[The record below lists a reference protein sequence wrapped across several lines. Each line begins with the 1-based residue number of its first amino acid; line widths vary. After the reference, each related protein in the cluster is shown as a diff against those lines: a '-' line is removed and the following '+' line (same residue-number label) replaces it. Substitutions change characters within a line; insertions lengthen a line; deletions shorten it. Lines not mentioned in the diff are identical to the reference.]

1 MRKKIKEHELFAKL
15 LFILFIGLFLQAIVI
30 SLFIYHR
37 SRDAYIQLFNQSN
50 DVVLKK
56 IQSEFESLNDTIENT
71 LAAFDSNPAVKSYFS
86 NDPAQHMEQLQQ
98 LRTIQ
103 KMNDSLSK
111 IHPMIDY
118 DVLIFGENGRTFV
131 GNDMLTAVSA
141 DSFFQSAIAQRVN
154 ERAADTQML
163 FAHHGLTL
171 RDKKAPSV
179 FFVKKLKN
187 TLNHVYGYT
196 VLSISSKQLA
206 NLFQSVVNP
215 EISKIS
221 FMNEEQT
228 IIASNEENTI
238 GSRSMIFKKLT
249 VGETTISN
257 GQQLTRLPLYRQDCT
272 LLSQV
277 DLHSLSNQMG
287 VIFPIILYNIVTL
300 AFAGSLVFM
309 YLDRHTKSINQLLS
323 NAQHHYE
330 QTIQDEKKKRSL
342 EIQTMQ
348 AQIQPHFIYNTLTSL
363 KFLIWQKKTDEAVQ
377 GIDSFI
383 TLLRST
389 IGKKE
394 EVIPVKEEIKSVQS
408 YIDLLS
414 MRYGERISA
423 KIMIPDELQSLSM
436 PNMILQPIIENAYL
450 HAFHNKTQGFITVYG
465 KTKNQLLL
473 FEVIDNGDGFD
484 TENTKQK
491 NDHFSG
497 IGISHVDERIRL
509 MYGDAYGLTIQSVIG
524 TGTTVTICL
533 PLLPKNQSEYQK

>member
-187 TLNHVYGYT
+187 TLNHVYGYA

>member
-187 TLNHVYGYT
+187 TLNHVYGYA

-323 NAQHHYE
+323 NAQYHYE

>member
-1 MRKKIKEHELFAKL
+1 MRKKIKEHELFTKL

-187 TLNHVYGYT
+187 TLNHVYGYA

>member
-1 MRKKIKEHELFAKL
+1 MRKKIKEHELFTKL

-56 IQSEFESLNDTIENT
+56 IQSEFEGLNDAIENT
-71 LAAFDSNPAVKSYFS
+71 LAAFDSNPAVESYFS
-86 NDPAQHMEQLQQ
+86 NGPVQHMEQLQQ

-163 FAHHGLTL
+163 FVQYGLTL

-187 TLNHVYGYT
+187 TLNHIYGYA
-196 VLSISSKQLA
+196 VLSISSQQLA

-228 IIASNEENTI
+228 IIASNEENRI

-277 DLHSLSNQMG
+277 DLHSLSN
-287 VIFPIILYNIVTL
+287 
-300 AFAGSLVFM
+300 
-309 YLDRHTKSINQLLS
+309 
-323 NAQHHYE
+323 
-330 QTIQDEKKKRSL
+330 
-342 EIQTMQ
+342 
-348 AQIQPHFIYNTLTSL
+348 
-363 KFLIWQKKTDEAVQ
+363 
-377 GIDSFI
+377 
-383 TLLRST
+383 
-389 IGKKE
+389 
-394 EVIPVKEEIKSVQS
+394 
-408 YIDLLS
+408 
-414 MRYGERISA
+414 
-423 KIMIPDELQSLSM
+423 
-436 PNMILQPIIENAYL
+436 
-450 HAFHNKTQGFITVYG
+450 
-465 KTKNQLLL
+465 
-473 FEVIDNGDGFD
+473 
-484 TENTKQK
+484 
-491 NDHFSG
+491 
-497 IGISHVDERIRL
+497 
-509 MYGDAYGLTIQSVIG
+509 
-524 TGTTVTICL
+524 
-533 PLLPKNQSEYQK
+533 

>member
-1 MRKKIKEHELFAKL
+1 MRKKIKEHELFTKL

-86 NDPAQHMEQLQQ
+86 DDPAQHMEQLQQ

-187 TLNHVYGYT
+187 TLNHVYGYA